1 MRAPHKPDT
10 GRPVKADANNR
21 IARDIMAGS
30 PMDTEMPLG
39 TAGLFRLPI
48 QDKGF
53 QAVAVSTLLA
63 IGG

>member
-1 MRAPHKPDT
+1 
-10 GRPVKADANNR
+10 
-21 IARDIMAGS
+21 
-30 PMDTEMPLG
+30 MDPEMPLG

-53 QAVAVSTLLA
+53 QAVAVSTLMA